1 MTIFVIDDE
10 KVILEGEAALIRQCA
25 PQATVLA
32 FSSPADALARL
43 KVEAADVVFLDLEM
57 PEYHGI
63 ELAKH
68 MKHLCPRLNIIFA
81 TAYQNYFEEA
91 MNLRASG
98 YLLKP
103 LKTERVM
110 EELGNLR
117 YAPET
122 QHTGLYVRTFG
133 SFEVFYDKRPL
144 VFKYQKTKEL
154 FAYLI
159 DRRGAVISR
168 DELITI
174 LWGGT
179 TKRDSYY
186 KQVQKDLND
195 TLKSVGMEYILIKQ
209 RNSLGLAA
217 DQIRCDYYNWIRGTP
232 EGINAYMGEYMRQYD
247 WAEQT
252 HVNIDRKEG
261 RIGL

>member
-1 MTIFVIDDE
+1 MIIFVIDDE

-25 PQATVLA
+25 PQAKVLA
-32 FSSPADALARL
+32 FLSPADALSHL

-57 PEYHGI
+57 PGYHGI
-63 ELAKH
+63 DLAKH
-68 MKHLCPRLNIIFA
+68 MKYLCPHLNIIFA
-81 TAYQNYFEEA
+81 TAYQNYYEEA
-91 MNLRASG
+91 MSLRASG

-103 LKTERVM
+103 LKAEHVI
-110 EELGNLR
+110 EELENLR
-117 YAPET
+117 YAQESL
-122 QHTGLYVRTFG
+122 HTGLYVRAFG
-133 SFEVFYDKRPL
+133 SFEVFYDGRPL
-144 VFKYQKTKEL
+144 IFKYQKTKEL

-168 DELITI
+168 DELITV
-174 LWGGT
+174 LWGGET
-179 TKRDSYY
+179 RRDSYY

-195 TLKSVGMEYILIKQ
+195 TLKSVGMESILIKQ
-209 RNSLGLAA
+209 RNSLGLVA
-217 DQIRCDYYNWIRGTP
+217 DQIRCDYYNWIHGKP

-261 RIGL
+261 RGG